1 MNLTNQQITQ
11 INEIL
16 VLNGLDYEDLK
27 LEVTDHIASEI
38 EVLMEENTLSF
49 EDNLKT
55 IFEKWKP
62 ELQPSFSG
70 LVGFTN
76 PRIMTNKCHKLLR
89 KQLLNFI
96 SISFLMAIISVL
108 FFRNSNNTSLL
119 INIQAVLKPFILIE
133 LCLVLSALFFV
144 WKSRHQTTYSYLMKK
159 KSINLI
165 IFLFLLGI
173 GVFPVRLNHAD
184 IKIAFISIFFAISY
198 TVYTGIYLQL
208 VYKHFQFEKKLS
220 ISNS

>member
-1 MNLTNQQITQ
+1 MKLTNQQITQ

-208 VYKHFQFEKKLS
+208 AYKHFQFEKKLS

>member
-208 VYKHFQFEKKLS
+208 AYKHFQFEKKLS

>member
-144 WKSRHQTTYSYLMKK
+144 WKSRHKTTYSYLMKK

-208 VYKHFQFEKKLS
+208 AYKHFQFEKKLS